1 MANVRRSDGSIGSI
15 GQGILRSDNYFTD
28 GEMTFFDNPSCL
40 SRLLGITTR
49 QQFCGDISI
58 LFQSQCQTRISLLEN
73 ADAGQR
79 TNDGKDGQRWKR
91 RTNDGKD
98 GQTMEKADK
107 RWKRRT
113 NDGKDGQTMEK
124 TDKRWKDGQ
133 TMEKTD
139 AFSNRPTFHEYIGS
153 NDGLCHI
160 YCYIYCHIYPLW

>member
-1 MANVRRSDGSIGSI
+1 
-15 GQGILRSDNYFTD
+15 
-28 GEMTFFDNPSCL
+28 MTFFDNPSCL
-40 SRLLGITTR
+40 SWLLGITTR
-49 QQFCGDISI
+49 QQFCGDIST
-58 LFQSQCQTRISLLEN
+58 LFQSQCQTRISLLDN
-73 ADAGQR
+73 ADAGQQ

-91 RTNDGKD
+91 RT
-98 GQTMEKADK
+98 TMEKTDK
-107 RWKRRT
+107 RWKRWT

-124 TDKRWKDGQ
+124 TDKRWKRRTNDGKGGQTMEKTDKRWKRRKNDGKDGQ